1 MANISLFLG
10 LLHEPILRE
19 HLQHSRSRDINY
31 VQLTKEVP
39 FVFLVYFPLACEN
52 VVERL
57 LN

>member
-1 MANISLFLG
+1 
-10 LLHEPILRE
+10 LLHEPILWE
-19 HLQHSRSRDINY
+19 HLQNSRSRDINY